1 MGVAEDRAHTAI
13 RIGVGR
19 STRPEEIDHAARLL
33 AGAARRLRAG
43 SGS

>member
-1 MGVAEDRAHTAI
+1 
-13 RIGVGR
+13 VGR

-43 SGS
+43 SGSWSSPACSLPYRAGA